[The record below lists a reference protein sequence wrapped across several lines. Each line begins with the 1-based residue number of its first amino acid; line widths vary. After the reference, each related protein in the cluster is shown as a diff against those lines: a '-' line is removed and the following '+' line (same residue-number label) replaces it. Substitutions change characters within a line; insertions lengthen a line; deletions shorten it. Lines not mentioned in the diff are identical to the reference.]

1 MGRHALKRLLMEL
14 QKTDPEFTERFRH
27 FAFDEVVNEDGNSW
41 NWLSAPLECYELYS
55 KGGRAFT
62 ICIKFFL

>member
-27 FAFDEVVNEDGNSW
+27 FAFDEVVNEDGQQ
-41 NWLSAPLECYELYS
+41 LELAI
-55 KGGRAFT
+55 RAA
-62 ICIKFFL
+62 